1 MAGRINKKLL
11 NDQIL
16 NSSAVKK
23 MVNDIVNKEVR
34 KQKAIL
40 LNNFENHPVTKEIEA
55 GENSSNISGTLGG
68 YGNLFSF
75 IGFEKG
81 SNPVN
86 PIKELLNKIT
96 VKNVFLKN
104 NTFNCEIIIPSK
116 EEFSS
121 VSKMPWESG
130 RSWLFDMEKSISGM
144 GEYLYGIVKK
154 SRSGSAI
161 QIKNAIFKK
170 SFKSVRYFNTM
181 YNNFI
186 KELGAK

>member
-23 MVNDIVNKEVR
+23 MVNDIVSKEVQ
-34 KQKAIL
+34 KQKNIL
-40 LNNFENHPVTKEIEA
+40 LNDFENHPVTKEIEA

-75 IGFEKG
+75 IGFERG
-81 SNPVN
+81 SNPIS
-86 PIKELLNKIT
+86 PIKALLNKVT

-121 VSKMPWESG
+121 ISKMPWESG
-130 RSWLFDMEKSISGM
+130 RSWLFDIEKSISGM
-144 GEYLYGIVKK
+144 GEYLYGIIKN
-154 SRSGSAI
+154 SRSGSGI
-161 QIKNAIFKK
+161 QAKNVIFKK

-181 YNNFI
+181 YNRFI